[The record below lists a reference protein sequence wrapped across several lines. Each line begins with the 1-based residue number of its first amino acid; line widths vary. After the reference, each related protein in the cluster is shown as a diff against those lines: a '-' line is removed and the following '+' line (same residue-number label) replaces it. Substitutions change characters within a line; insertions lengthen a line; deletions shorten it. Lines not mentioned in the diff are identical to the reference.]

1 MALPI
6 NVGQVASDAFMSGLG
21 AVAVDAFTE
30 VTNAPFLNQP
40 AVIGTG
46 MTNVELLLYGTGALA
61 LAGAVFS
68 MVSKRKLLGGA
79 EKNAFGYG
87 IGLIFGTY
95 LYESQIS
102 KFVRGGVGGVIA

>member
-30 VTNAPFLNQP
+30 LTNAPFLNQP
-40 AVIGTG
+40 SVVGTG
-46 MTNVELLLYGTGALA
+46 MTNVELLLYGTGGLA
-61 LAGAVFS
+61 VASSLFS
-68 MVSKRKLLGGA
+68 MVTKHKLLGGA

-87 IGLIFGTY
+87 LGLLFGTW
-95 LYESQIS
+95 LYENQLSR
-102 KFVRGGVGGVIA
+102 FVRGG